1 MELELWELA
10 HVTRQRHH
18 PRVVV
23 VVVDGNGD
31 ASPVVQFDL
40 VQLPRQV
47 PQPPP
52 EGGPVA
58 GGARPPAAARIAAGV
73 RNGRRRALA
82 SRGGDALGHVRGV
95 VTQRHAEHVLIF
107 RVVKARRSRGIV
119 EAAYPV
125 QALDRIVDE
134 RAGAEVLRPLA
145 LGRCHRAPRESEGA
159 RAGAEGVALEP
170 R

>member
-1 MELELWELA
+1 M
-10 HVTRQRHH
+10 
-18 PRVVV
+18 
-23 VVVDGNGD
+23 
-31 ASPVVQFDL
+31 
-40 VQLPRQV
+40 
-47 PQPPP
+47 
-52 EGGPVA
+52 
-58 GGARPPAAARIAAGV
+58 
-73 RNGRRRALA
+73 
-82 SRGGDALGHVRGV
+82 RGV
-95 VTQRHAEHVLIF
+95 VTQRHAEHVLVFGI
-107 RVVKARRSRGIV
+107 VKARRSRGVV